1 MKEDLHKHLVK
12 LRQQFERQKEQ
23 AIMTQGAIQL
33 AETLLLELEEK
44 EEEGSKDGTKDN
56 VS

>member
-1 MKEDLHKHLVK
+1 MKEELHKHLVK

-44 EEEGSKDGTKDN
+44 EEGLKDGTKDN

>member
-1 MKEDLHKHLVK
+1 MRENIEKHLVK

-33 AETLLLELEEK
+33 AETLLLEIEEAEK
-44 EEEGSKDGTKDN
+44 VDEDGAKDN
-56 VS
+56 AS

>member
-1 MKEDLHKHLVK
+1 MKENVEQHLVK

-33 AETLLLELEEK
+33 AETLLLEIEEK
-44 EEEGSKDGTKDN
+44 EEEGLKDGAEDN
-56 VS
+56 AS

>member
-1 MKEDLHKHLVK
+1 MKEELNKHLVK

-33 AETLLLELEEK
+33 AETLLLEIEEK
-44 EEEGSKDGTKDN
+44 EEGLRDGSEN
-56 VS
+56 NAS